1 MWPPPFPRISPIRTP
16 SPCALPPLPPQA
28 MGLKE
33 WVGVWK
39 GLGRI
44 FPPFSGPR
52 CLSPCCQ
59 RGNKLCV
66 SCRNET
72 CSAEQMVLI
81 CSKLHSPALQS
92 AWRAAAAA
100 APELT
105 ASRSELE
112 GPCITI
118 RGTKRPEPQDSHS
131 SVLQG
136 GSWLLVV
143 RREAAPRGGEKVLS
157 QRSQCFHPG
166 YTTSSWSFRI
176 GVHCMTSCCPNT
188 SGASPSG
195 SLSS

>member
-1 MWPPPFPRISPIRTP
+1 M
-16 SPCALPPLPPQA
+16 
-28 MGLKE
+28 
-33 WVGVWK
+33 
-39 GLGRI
+39 
-44 FPPFSGPR
+44 
-52 CLSPCCQ
+52 
-59 RGNKLCV
+59 

-105 ASRSELE
+105 ASRSELA

-143 RREAAPRGGEKVLS
+143 RGDAVCLSFPFGGPSPEASMAPPRPHVAGLPKCGG
-157 QRSQCFHPG
+157 
-166 YTTSSWSFRI
+166 
-176 GVHCMTSCCPNT
+176 HCVASCCPNT
-188 SGASPSG
+188 SGASRSG
-195 SLSS
+195 SLSSPCPL